1 MTRPLSAS
9 ILSLPLRLR
18 TDPARV
24 NASHLIIPARSR
36 SFIHMKITVLD
47 GHTLNPGD
55 NPWTAIEALGEL
67 TVYDRT
73 PTDQIVERAR
83 DADIIL
89 TNKVPLS
96 AETLSQLPNLKFI
109 SVLATGYNIIDT
121 AACAA
126 RGIPV
131 SNVPVYGTDAVAEFV
146 FSLILDFAKR
156 PAFHSELAKEG
167 AWESCL
173 DFCFWKNPHF
183 RELAGK
189 TLGIIGFGLIGQRVG
204 ELAAAFKMNIIAH
217 SRSRNA
223 ATAFPFAWA
232 SIDEILEKSDFISLH
247 CPLTP
252 DTHGMLSA
260 ASLAKMKP
268 SAFLVNTARGALI
281 VEQDLADALNSDL
294 IAGAACDVV
303 SAEPI
308 LPTNP
313 LLRAKNLTLTPHI
326 AWAATEARQR
336 LMAITAEN
344 ISSFLAG
351 KPVHTV

>member
-1 MTRPLSAS
+1 
-9 ILSLPLRLR
+9 
-18 TDPARV
+18 
-24 NASHLIIPARSR
+24 
-36 SFIHMKITVLD
+36 MKITVLD

-55 NPWTAIEALGEL
+55 NPWKEIEALGEL
-67 TVYDRT
+67 TIYERTQADR
-73 PTDQIVERAR
+73 IIERAI

-96 AETLSQLPNLKFI
+96 PEILDQLPNLKFV

-131 SNVPVYGTDAVAEFV
+131 SNVPVYSTDAVAEFV

-156 PAFHSELAKEG
+156 PAFHSALAKEG
-167 AWESCL
+167 AWESCP
-173 DFCFWKNPHF
+173 DFCFWENLHF

-189 TLGIIGFGLIGQRVG
+189 TMGLIGFGRIGQRVG
-204 ELAAAFKMNIIAH
+204 ELASAFKMNILAH
-217 SRSRNA
+217 SRSQSA

-232 SIDEILEKSDFISLH
+232 SIDEILESSDFVSLH

-252 DTHGMLSA
+252 ETHGLISA
-260 ASLAKMKP
+260 SSLAKMKP
-268 SAFLVNTARGALI
+268 TAFLVNTARGPLI
-281 VEQDLADALNSDL
+281 NEQALADALNTGL

-313 LLRAKNLTLTPHI
+313 LLHAKNLTLTPHI
-326 AWAATEARQR
+326 AWAAIEARQR
-336 LMAITAEN
+336 LMAITAQN
-344 ISSFLAG
+344 IAAFLSG
-351 KPVHTV
+351 NSINTV

>member
-1 MTRPLSAS
+1 
-9 ILSLPLRLR
+9 
-18 TDPARV
+18 
-24 NASHLIIPARSR
+24 
-36 SFIHMKITVLD
+36 MKITVLD
-47 GHTLNPGD
+47 GQTLNPGD
-55 NPWTAIEALGEL
+55 NPWTQIEALGEL

-73 PTDQIVERAR
+73 TADNIVARAKE
-83 DADIIL
+83 ADIIL

-96 AETLSQLPNLKFI
+96 AGTLSQLPNLKFV

-131 SNVPVYGTDAVAEFV
+131 SNVPVYSTDAVAEFV

-167 AWESCL
+167 AWESCP
-173 DFCFWKNPHF
+173 DFCFWENPHF

-189 TLGIIGFGLIGQRVG
+189 TLGIIGFGRIGQRVG
-204 ELAAAFKMNIIAH
+204 ELAAAFKMNILAH
-217 SRSRNA
+217 SRSRSA
-223 ATAFPFAWA
+223 ETALPFRWAT
-232 SIDEILEKSDFISLH
+232 IDEILEKSDFISLH

-252 DTHGMLSA
+252 ETHGMISTTALD
-260 ASLAKMKP
+260 KMKP
-268 SAFLVNTARGALI
+268 TAFLVNTARGPLI
-281 VEQDLADALNSDL
+281 DEQALADALNSDS

-308 LPTNP
+308 HPTNP

-326 AWAATEARQR
+326 AWAAIEARRR
-336 LMAITAEN
+336 LMAITADN
-344 ISSFLAG
+344 IAAFLAG

>member
-1 MTRPLSAS
+1 
-9 ILSLPLRLR
+9 
-18 TDPARV
+18 
-24 NASHLIIPARSR
+24 
-36 SFIHMKITVLD
+36 MKITALD

-55 NPWTAIEALGEL
+55 NPWTVIEALGEL

-73 PTDQIVERAR
+73 QTDQIVERAR
-83 DADIIL
+83 DADMIL

-131 SNVPVYGTDAVAEFV
+131 SNVPVYSTDAVAEFV

-167 AWESCL
+167 AWESSP
-173 DFCFWKNPHF
+173 DFCFWENSNF

-189 TLGIIGFGLIGQRVG
+189 TMGLIGFGRIGQRVG
-204 ELAAAFKMNIIAH
+204 ELAAAFKMNILAH
-217 SRSRNA
+217 SRSQSA

-252 DTHGMLSA
+252 DTHGMISA
-260 ASLAKMKP
+260 TSLAKMKP
-268 SAFLVNTARGALI
+268 SAFLVNTARGPLI
-281 VEQDLADALNSDL
+281 NEQALADALNAGL

-313 LLRAKNLTLTPHI
+313 LLHANNLTLTPHI
-326 AWAATEARQR
+326 AWAAIEARQR

-344 ISSFLAG
+344 IAAFLSG
-351 KPVHTV
+351 NSINTV

>member
-1 MTRPLSAS
+1 MR
-9 ILSLPLRLR
+9 
-18 TDPARV
+18 
-24 NASHLIIPARSR
+24 
-36 SFIHMKITVLD
+36 ITVLD

-55 NPWTAIEALGEL
+55 NPWTEIGALGEL
-67 TVYDRT
+67 TVHDRT
-73 PTDQIVERAR
+73 PAALIVERAK

-96 AETLSQLPNLKFI
+96 AETLAQLPNLKFV

-131 SNVPVYGTDAVAEFV
+131 SNVPVYSTDAVAEFV

-156 PAFHSELAKEG
+156 PAFHSQLAMSG
-167 AWESCL
+167 AWESCP
-173 DFCFWKNPHF
+173 DFCFWENPHF

-189 TLGIIGFGLIGQRVG
+189 TIGIIGFGRIGQRVG
-204 ELAAAFKMNIIAH
+204 ALASAFKMNILAH
-217 SRSRNA
+217 SRSRSA
-223 ATAFPFAWA
+223 ETAFPFAWA
-232 SIDEILEKSDFISLH
+232 SIDEILESSDFICLH

-252 DTHGMLSA
+252 ETHGLISA
-260 ASLAKMKP
+260 ASLAKMK
-268 SAFLVNTARGALI
+268 STAFLVNTARGPLI
-281 VEQDLADALNSDL
+281 DEKALADALNSGL

-326 AWAATEARQR
+326 AWAAIEARQR
-336 LMAITAEN
+336 LMAITATN
-344 ISSFLAG
+344 ISAFLAG
-351 KPVHTV
+351 KPIHTV

>member
-1 MTRPLSAS
+1 MR
-9 ILSLPLRLR
+9 
-18 TDPARV
+18 
-24 NASHLIIPARSR
+24 
-36 SFIHMKITVLD
+36 ITVLD

-55 NPWTAIEALGEL
+55 NPWTEIEALGEL
-67 TVYDRT
+67 TVHDRT
-73 PTDQIVERAR
+73 PADRIVERAK
-83 DADIIL
+83 DAEIIL
-89 TNKVPLS
+89 TNKVPLN
-96 AETLSQLPNLKFI
+96 AETLGQLPNLKFV

-131 SNVPVYGTDAVAEFV
+131 SNVPVYSTDAVAEFV

-167 AWESCL
+167 AWESCP

-183 RELAGK
+183 HELAGK
-189 TLGIIGFGLIGQRVG
+189 TLGIIGFGRIGQRVG
-204 ELAAAFKMNIIAH
+204 ELAATFKMNILAH
-217 SRSRNA
+217 SRSRSA
-223 ATAFPFAWA
+223 QTAFPFSWA
-232 SIDEILEKSDFISLH
+232 SIGEILENSDFVSLH

-252 DTHGMLSA
+252 ETHGMISA

-268 SAFLVNTARGALI
+268 TAFLVNTARGPLIDEHALA
-281 VEQDLADALNSDL
+281 EALNSGL

-326 AWAATEARQR
+326 AWAAIEARQR
-336 LMAITAEN
+336 LMAITAAN
-344 ISSFLAG
+344 ISAFLAG
-351 KPVHTV
+351 KPIHTV

>member
-1 MTRPLSAS
+1 
-9 ILSLPLRLR
+9 
-18 TDPARV
+18 
-24 NASHLIIPARSR
+24 
-36 SFIHMKITVLD
+36 MKITVLD
-47 GHTLNPGD
+47 GQTLNPGD
-55 NPWTAIEALGEL
+55 NPWTQIEALGEL

-73 PTDQIVERAR
+73 TADNIVARAKE
-83 DADIIL
+83 ADIIL

-96 AETLSQLPNLKFI
+96 AETLSQLPNLKFV

-131 SNVPVYGTDAVAEFV
+131 SNVPVYSTDAVAEFV

-167 AWESCL
+167 AWESCP
-173 DFCFWKNPHF
+173 DFCFWENPHF

-189 TLGIIGFGLIGQRVG
+189 TLGIIGFGRIGQRVG
-204 ELAAAFKMNIIAH
+204 ELAAAFKMNILAH
-217 SRSRNA
+217 SRSRSA
-223 ATAFPFAWA
+223 ETALPFRWA

-252 DTHGMLSA
+252 ETHGMISTTALD
-260 ASLAKMKP
+260 KMKP
-268 SAFLVNTARGALI
+268 TAFLVNTARGPLI
-281 VEQDLADALNSDL
+281 DEQALADALNCGL

-308 LPTNP
+308 HPTNP

-326 AWAATEARQR
+326 AWAAIEARRR
-336 LMAITAEN
+336 LMAITADN
-344 ISSFLAG
+344 IAAFLAG

>member
-1 MTRPLSAS
+1 
-9 ILSLPLRLR
+9 
-18 TDPARV
+18 
-24 NASHLIIPARSR
+24 
-36 SFIHMKITVLD
+36 MKITVLD

-55 NPWTAIEALGEL
+55 NPWSEIEALGEL
-67 TVYDRT
+67 TVHERT
-73 PTDQIVERAR
+73 PADQIVERAK

-89 TNKVPLS
+89 TNKVPLN
-96 AETLSQLPNLKFI
+96 AETLGQLPNLKFV

-131 SNVPVYGTDAVAEFV
+131 SNVPVYSTDAVAEFV

-156 PAFHSELAKEG
+156 PAFHSELAKKG
-167 AWESCL
+167 AWESCP
-173 DFCFWKNPHF
+173 DFCFWQNPHF

-189 TLGIIGFGLIGQRVG
+189 TIGIIGFGRIGQRVG
-204 ELAAAFKMNIIAH
+204 ELAAAFRMNILAH
-217 SRSRNA
+217 SRSRSA
-223 ATAFPFAWA
+223 ETTFPFAWA

-252 DTHGMLSA
+252 ETQGMISKT
-260 ASLAKMKP
+260 SLAKMK
-268 SAFLVNTARGALI
+268 STAFLVNTARGTLI
-281 VEQDLADALNSDL
+281 DEQALADALNSGR

-326 AWAATEARQR
+326 AWAAIEARQR
-336 LMAITAEN
+336 LMAITAYN
-344 ISSFLAG
+344 IAAFLVG
-351 KPVHTV
+351 KPIHTV